1 MISFRESKFL
11 FFQIKNKFMHRIN
24 FQRYI
29 YIYILVF
36 LIEEIRCNA
45 LFVHIEVVNK

>member
-24 FQRYI
+24 FER

>member
-1 MISFRESKFL
+1 
-11 FFQIKNKFMHRIN
+11 MHRIN
-24 FQRYI
+24 FKR